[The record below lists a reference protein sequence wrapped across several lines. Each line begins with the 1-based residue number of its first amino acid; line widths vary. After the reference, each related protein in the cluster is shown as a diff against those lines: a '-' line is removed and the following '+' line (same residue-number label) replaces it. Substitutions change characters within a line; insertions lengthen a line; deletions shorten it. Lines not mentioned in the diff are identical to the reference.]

1 MKTVMRVGLF
11 IRREMRGILMSLD
24 IPFEENRS
32 FTFSDFYITRDDAIR
47 LATYLKSK
55 GIDYF

>member
-1 MKTVMRVGLF
+1 MKTVTRVGLF
-11 IRREMRGILMSLD
+11 IRREMRGILMSLE
-24 IPFEENRS
+24 IPFEENKS